1 MRILGADFS
10 GGKSP
15 EITVV
20 GGELRDGLLT
30 IDTLRPCDDRL
41 DLYAEIALCDEPL
54 LCGLDFPFR
63 LPQAAMGRLGTDDLS
78 ALSLHMSRSAFAEA
92 LAERVGRYEGKC
104 GAASPYCRETD
115 AAAGAY
121 SGLKR
126 VNPSLVAMLYAGSK
140 LLWYLRV
147 GGVAAY
153 PLGTPAQKQVCEVYP
168 SHTWARVELARST
181 NVEAFVAA
189 FNALGIIHVELPAAY
204 SVVATQDSADSIV
217 ACVTT
222 AAAQQV
228 DHIYENWTSRPS
240 FATAAEWA
248 VAHLEGMIVRI

>member
-20 GGELRDGLLT
+20 GGELCDGVLT
-30 IDTLRPCDDRL
+30 IDTLRRCDDRL
-41 DLYAEIALCDEPL
+41 DLYAEIALSDAPL

-63 LPQAAMGRLGTDDLS
+63 LPQQAMQRLGVEGLHE
-78 ALSLHMSRSAFAEA
+78 LSLPLTRADFAEA

-104 GAASPYCRETD
+104 GAASLYCRETD
-115 AAAGAY
+115 ADAGAY

-140 LLWYLRV
+140 LLWYLSA

-153 PLGTPAQKQVCEVYP
+153 PLDVPAQKQVCEVYP
-168 SHTWARVELARST
+168 SHTWARVGLARST
-181 NVEAFVAA
+181 DVRSFVAA
-189 FNALGIIHVELPAAY
+189 FNALNILHVVLPAECH
-204 SVVATQDSADSIV
+204 VAGSQDIADSIV
-217 ACVTT
+217 ACITT
-222 AAAQQV
+222 AAAQQI
-228 DHIYENWTSRPS
+228 DRIYENWTSRPS
-240 FATAAEWA
+240 FATQAEWA
-248 VAHLEGMIVRI
+248 VAHLEGIIVRL